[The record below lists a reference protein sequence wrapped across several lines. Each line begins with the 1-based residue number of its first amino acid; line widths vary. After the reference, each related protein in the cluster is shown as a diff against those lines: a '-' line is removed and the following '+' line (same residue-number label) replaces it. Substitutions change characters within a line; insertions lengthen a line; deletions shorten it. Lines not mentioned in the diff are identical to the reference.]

1 MLDTNLKEDFYCKLN
16 IEEDAEGISAERA
29 LKMMA
34 AICWT
39 YSCTQNDF
47 QLYEVYSKDDL
58 IDAIVGHVISL
69 ADNDDYIYTK
79 VREIFNQEEELEV

>member
-1 MLDTNLKEDFYCKLN
+1 MIDTNVKETFYEKLGIKEDN
-16 IEEDAEGISAERA
+16 EGISAERA

-34 AICWT
+34 AICWS

-47 QLYEVYSKDDL
+47 QLYEVYNKDDL
-58 IDAIVGHVISL
+58 IDAIMGHVISL

-79 VREIFNQEEELEV
+79 VREIFNQEEED